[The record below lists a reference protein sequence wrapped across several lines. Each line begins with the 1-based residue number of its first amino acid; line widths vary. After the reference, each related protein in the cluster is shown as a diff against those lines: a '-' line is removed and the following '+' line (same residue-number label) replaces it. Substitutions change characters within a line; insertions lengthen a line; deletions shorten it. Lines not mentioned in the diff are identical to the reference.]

1 LALISLNLFNYTMS
15 NQSIWQKS
23 YEAGVPVAI
32 DPQRVVPLVEYL
44 TATAQS
50 HPEASAF
57 TNFGTTIEYAELDR
71 LSRKFSSGLAKLFQ
85 LNPKDRVAIMLP
97 NVLQYPVAMFGILR
111 AGMTVVNVNP
121 LYTQRELRGQLQDS
135 GARAIIVL
143 ENFASVLEQ
152 VIEDTVVEHVIVARV
167 GDCLPPVKGTLV
179 NAVLKHVKKAV
190 PAWHIPNAV
199 RYPDFMTAAAGHPQ
213 QDYSSQLDDVAF
225 LQYTGGTTGLSKGAI
240 LTHRNVSSNVQQGL
254 AWCAGRFDAGN
265 DVAITALPLYHIFA
279 LTANLLFMVAT
290 AGHCVLITNPRD
302 IKGFVKELR
311 YWQMT
316 YITGVNTLYQAL
328 LNAPDIER
336 IDFSKLKIAL
346 GAGMAVTKPVARRW
360 FELTDKPLL
369 EVYGLSETSPAVCM
383 NRLDLEEFNGF
394 IGLPI
399 PSTDVR
405 IASDAGEPLAIREQ
419 GELCVKG
426 PQVMQGYWQ
435 NAEATRGAFTPDG
448 FFRTGDI
455 ATMDE
460 QGYIKLHDRKK
471 DMILVSG
478 FNVYPNEIEDIVS
491 EHPGVQEVAAVG
503 VIDQKS
509 GQRVKLYV
517 VKGDS
522 DLDQERLI
530 EWCQQNMTNYK
541 VPTEVE
547 FRDELPKS
555 AVGKILRRALRPVDT
570 G

>member
-1 LALISLNLFNYTMS
+1 MS
-15 NQSIWQKS
+15 NQPVWHTS
-23 YEAGVPVAI
+23 YEAGVPAAI
-32 DPQRVVPLVEYL
+32 DPHRVVPLVDYL
-44 TATAQS
+44 TTTAES
-50 HPEASAF
+50 FPEASAF
-57 TNFGTTIEYAELDR
+57 TSFGSTIKYAQLDR
-71 LSRKFSSGLAKLFQ
+71 LSREFSSGLSNQFH
-85 LNPKDRVAIMLP
+85 LNPADRVAIMLP

-111 AGMTVVNVNP
+111 AGMTVVNINP
-121 LYTQRELRGQLQDS
+121 LYTERELRSQLQDS

-143 ENFASVLEQ
+143 ENFASVLEK
-152 VIEDTVVEHVIVARV
+152 VIADTSVEHVIVARV
-167 GDCLPPVKGTLV
+167 GDCLSPVKGALLNT
-179 NAVLKHVKKAV
+179 VLKHLKKAV
-190 PAWHIPNAV
+190 PAWNIPNAV
-199 RYPDFMTAAAGHPQ
+199 RYKDFMAATAGQHN
-213 QDYSSQLDDVAF
+213 QDYSIELDDVAF
-225 LQYTGGTTGLSKGAI
+225 LQYTGGTTGLSKAAI

-254 AWCAGRFDAGN
+254 AWCAGRFGAGG

-302 IKGFVKELR
+302 IKGFVKELQR
-311 YWQMT
+311 WQMT

-328 LNAPDIER
+328 LNAPGIER
-336 IDFSKLKIAL
+336 IDLSKLKIAL
-346 GAGMAVTKPVARRW
+346 GAGMAVTRPVARSW
-360 FELTDKPLL
+360 FELTGRPLL

-405 IASDAGEPLAIREQ
+405 IASDTGEPLGIGEQ

-435 NAEATRGAFTPDG
+435 NSDATRSAFTDDG

-491 EHPGVQEVAAVG
+491 EHPGIMEVAAVG
-503 VIDQKS
+503 VEDQKS
-509 GQRVKLYV
+509 GERVKLYV
-517 VKGDS
+517 VKADA
-522 DLDQERLI
+522 DLDQNSLI
-530 EWCQQNMTNYK
+530 EWCQQNMTSYK
-541 VPTEVE
+541 VPKEVE
-547 FRDELPKS
+547 FMDELPKS
-555 AVGKILRRALRPVDT
+555 AVGKILRRALRPA
-570 G
+570 GSG